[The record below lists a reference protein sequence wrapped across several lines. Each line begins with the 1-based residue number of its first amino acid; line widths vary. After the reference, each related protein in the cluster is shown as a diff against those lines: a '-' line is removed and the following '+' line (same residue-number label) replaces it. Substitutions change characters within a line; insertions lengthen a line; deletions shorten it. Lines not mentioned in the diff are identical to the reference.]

1 MTRND
6 GGTVALSGW
15 FNLADY
21 ILDPEQIIYPQVFYH
36 LDGLTKELYS
46 VVDCKKKF
54 SLYKIEPNEPFC
66 IDFKRTNV

>member
-21 ILDPEQIIYPQVFYH
+21 ILDPEQIIYPQVFYQ
-36 LDGLTKELYS
+36 LDGLTNELYS
-46 VVDCKKKF
+46 RVD
-54 SLYKIEPNEPFC
+54 S
-66 IDFKRTNV
+66 